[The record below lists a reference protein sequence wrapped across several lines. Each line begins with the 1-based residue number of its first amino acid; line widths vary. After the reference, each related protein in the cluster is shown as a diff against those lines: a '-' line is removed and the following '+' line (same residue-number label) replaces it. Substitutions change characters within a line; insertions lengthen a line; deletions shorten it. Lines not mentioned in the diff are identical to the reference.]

1 MSLITRRQCVGL
13 LPMAAVAVAVRAQ
26 PAEQAAARPA
36 AAMHDSFPSHDPA
49 LVREIVGVSHSNIE
63 RVRELLKIAPQLAN
77 AAYDWGFGDWETPL
91 GAASHVGRREIAAL
105 LMEHGARPDVFT
117 FAMLGHLDVIKAIIA
132 ANPGI
137 QRLRGPH
144 GITLAAHARAG
155 GDASKAV
162 VEYLATLEGADEPY
176 PSQPLTAEQ
185 QAVYAGEYA
194 YGPGQT
200 ERLVV
205 RVPDRQT
212 ALAVQRVGGSW
223 RRLVYSGDHV
233 FFPVGSPD
241 VRLSFTVESGRA
253 VRIVITTPNP
263 LVTAERR

>member
-13 LPMAAVAVAVRAQ
+13 LPLAAVTVAARAQ
-26 PAEQAAARPA
+26 PVAPA
-36 AAMHDSFPSHDPA
+36 QPVAAMHDSFPSQDPA
-49 LVREIVGVSHSNIE
+49 MVREIVGVSHRDIN
-63 RVRELLKIAPQLAN
+63 RVRELLAIAPQLAN

-155 GDASKAV
+155 GEPSKPV

-176 PSQPLTAEQ
+176 PSQPLTPEQ

-194 YGPGQT
+194 YGPGDT
-200 ERLVV
+200 ERLIV
-205 RVPDRQT
+205 RVPERQNS
-212 ALAVQRVGGSW
+212 LAVQRTGGSW

-241 VRLSFTVESGRA
+241 VRLTFTVEGGRA
-253 VRIVITTPNP
+253 VRVVITTPKQ
-263 LVTAERR
+263 LVTAERS